1 MSVEIHY
8 LGIRHHGP
16 GSARHLYAAL
26 QALQPEQVLIEGPSD
41 ASDLI
46 PLLMHAQTQVPVALL
61 SYAVDQP
68 QRSIYYPFTEYSP
81 EYQAILWAHRAH
93 KPVHFIDLPFAIR
106 FAQHQEAL
114 AAEEGQAEETQ
125 EEADTSQGHPLQPPD
140 PVHQDPLLAL
150 ARLAGYTDGEAWW
163 HDVMEQSQAQQDPLQ
178 VFQHLALAI
187 EALRETSVEDSAE
200 DEEDLLR
207 EAYMRVEIQ
216 KLSKQQTQGC
226 IAVVC
231 GAWHLPGL
239 QQKVRLAT
247 DKQRLKTL
255 PKKLAAS
262 KYKTTW
268 IPWTSPRLAQAS
280 GYGAGVQ
287 APHWYQHLW
296 QSRDRDPQESSVIW
310 LVQVAS
316 LLRDAGHFVSSA
328 SVIEAQRLAVSLATL
343 RGRPHVGLSELK
355 SAVLACLCFGD
366 QTLWRSIQEA
376 LLMGDQVG
384 EIPADAPL
392 VPLLE
397 DLKRLQKTYR
407 LPPQATTK
415 EYALDLRT
423 DLGLKRSHLLHRL
436 SLLSVPWGRLL
447 DAQSGRGTFREVWQL
462 QWQPEYSVHLIE
474 HLVYGTSIEIAAN
487 RKMAANLQAESQL
500 TPLAQHLHVCLTADL
515 QEALDFGL
523 QKLSECATYTH
534 EGLSLLTSI
543 PPLVD
548 VSRYGSARQ
557 LSLIHVDALIA
568 RLVIQAGLALP
579 YESRQ
584 LNPQEAEHYRQAIT
598 QVHQAVNLHFAEQED
613 VLATW
618 WDALKQ
624 MLAGVQT
631 TPLLRGLSARL
642 LYQAQY
648 VTQTQVHQSL
658 NQHLSLA
665 IPANEAAAFFEGFFN
680 QAADLLIYDQALAD
694 IVNAW
699 LMQLQEEDFTQS
711 LPLLRRVFSS
721 LDAQERK
728 SLYEQMTRPPGQQVN
743 TRLHLQYLPLW
754 QQQRQDLHAWLGIE
768 EHHG

>member
-1 MSVEIHY
+1 MPVDIHY

-16 GSARHLYAAL
+16 GSARHVYAAL
-26 QALQPEQVLIEGPSD
+26 EALQPEQVLIEGPSD

-46 PLLMHAQTQVPVALL
+46 SLLMHAHMQVPVALL

-68 QRSIYYPFTEYSP
+68 QSSIYYPFTEYSP

-93 KPVHFIDLPFAIR
+93 KPVHFIDIPFAIR
-106 FAQHQEAL
+106 FAQHQQEAL
-114 AAEEGQAEETQ
+114 ATEEAQEEPAQ
-125 EEADTSQGHPLQPPD
+125 EEAATSQEEQSVQPQD
-140 PVHQDPLLAL
+140 SVHQDPLLAL

-178 VFQHLALAI
+178 IFQHLALAM
-187 EALRETSVEDSAE
+187 EALREAQG
-200 DEEDLLR
+200 EEDQEDHLR

-231 GAWHLPGL
+231 GAWHLPAL
-239 QQKVRLAT
+239 KQKVRLTA
-247 DKQRLKTL
+247 DKQTLKSL

-287 APHWYQHLW
+287 APQWYQHLW
-296 QSRDRDPQESSVIW
+296 QFRERDPQESSVIW
-310 LVQVAS
+310 LVHVAS

-328 SVIEAQRLAVSLATL
+328 SVIEAQRLAVSLAAL
-343 RGRPHVGLSELK
+343 RGRLHVGLSELK

-366 QTLWRSIQEA
+366 QTLWHSIEEA

-436 SLLSVPWGRLL
+436 SLLSVPWGHLL

-462 QWQPEYSVHLIE
+462 KWQPEYSVHLVE

-487 RKMAANLQAESQL
+487 RKMCAHLQAESQL
-500 TPLAQHLHVCLTADL
+500 TPLAQQLHVCLTADL
-515 QEALDFGL
+515 QDALDLGL

-543 PPLVD
+543 VPLVD

-557 LSLIHVDALIA
+557 LSLAHVDALIA

-584 LNPQEAEHYRQAIT
+584 LNAQEAEHYRQAIT
-598 QVHQAVNLHFAEQED
+598 QVHQAVNLHFAEQDD

-618 WDALKQ
+618 WDALEQ
-624 MLAGVQT
+624 MFAGVQT

-642 LYQAQY
+642 LYQAQH
-648 VTQTQVHQSL
+648 VTETQVQKSFNQSL
-658 NQHLSLA
+658 SSA
-665 IPANEAAAFFEGFFN
+665 IPASEAAAFFEGFFN
-680 QAADLLIYDQALAD
+680 QAADLLIYDQALAG
-694 IVNAW
+694 IVNTW
-699 LMQLQEEDFTQS
+699 LMQLPEEDFTHC

-721 LDAQERK
+721 LDTQERK
-728 SLYEQMTRPPGQQVN
+728 SLYEQMTRPAGMQLN
-743 TRLHLQYLPLW
+743 THLSLQYLPLW
-754 QQQRQDLHAWLGIE
+754 QQQSQQLHAWLE
-768 EHHG
+768 VEKHHG